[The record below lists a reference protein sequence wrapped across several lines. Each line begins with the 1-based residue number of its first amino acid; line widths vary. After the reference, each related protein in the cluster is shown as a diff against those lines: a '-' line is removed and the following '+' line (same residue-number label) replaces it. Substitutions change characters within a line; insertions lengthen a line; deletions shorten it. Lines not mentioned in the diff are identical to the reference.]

1 MWGSKGNYATLTD
14 FGALPVAIDF
24 YLSSYPGP
32 AREVRG
38 LRHKQGWLMLA
49 EVSLETLVSNHSR
62 TIVACSDLDGN
73 EISSWLG
80 SKLLDMRCSLPAESH
95 YLPPSELDDIAD
107 ALYWDFLGTCD
118 LENLKTLEHLES
130 ETTSKIDKLE
140 ERHQDLSSRAYQ
152 FIFRLQRDRRKPYC
166 DVETKRKINAK
177 IDTIEDH
184 LERYEK
190 WLLKQ
195 TQQIRSS
202 AYELELD
209 ILDSL
214 KMEGS
219 MRPLYIVQWR
229 TRTSRRGMELK
240 LPLQQEERRNPGI
253 DSYSEEAV
261 RAEAAMRESQM
272 RQRNNLQKDGEPTPP
287 VTWKVKLKKII
298 KEDQDRE
305 VDHEKISAMLT
316 ASLGFSGS

>member
-1 MWGSKGNYATLTD
+1 VWGSKGNYATLTD

-49 EVSLETLVSNHSR
+49 EVNLETLVSSHSR

-107 ALYWDFLGTCD
+107 ALYWDFLGSCD
-118 LENLKTLEHLES
+118 LENLKILQHLET
-130 ETTSKIDKLE
+130 ETTGKIDKLE

-152 FIFRLQRDRRKPYC
+152 FISRLQRDRRKPDC
-166 DVETKRKINAK
+166 DLETKRKINAK

-184 LERYEK
+184 LDRYEE

-202 AYELELD
+202 AYELEQD

-214 KMEGS
+214 KMEGTL
-219 MRPLYIVQWR
+219 RPLYTVQWR
-229 TRTSRRGMELK
+229 ARTSRRGMELK
-240 LPLQQEERRNPGI
+240 LPLQQEERRNLGI
-253 DSYSEEAV
+253 DVNSEEAV
-261 RAEAAMRESQM
+261 RADVALRENQS
-272 RQRNNLQKDGEPTPP
+272 RQQPALQNDGKPVPP
-287 VTWKVKLKKII
+287 VTWKIKLRKAKKA
-298 KEDQDRE
+298 DQERE
-305 VDHEKISAMLT
+305 VDHEKVSAMLA